1 MENAE
6 NQWRLDLQSVL
17 NETNQL
23 TISASEQAET
33 VPFVKK
39 QYKKKKVH
47 NDRHGIIRKRSIT
60 NPDEMEESKP
70 IRTRHVESDMEAF
83 SDGTKNPDGTDG
95 KPKTVRKHVRSK
107 RKDKTKKKLPDQFDS
122 RASSETENDHYQA
135 DAEMNDKDDSDVD
148 PISERIIDMETCN
161 ESISSLFDDSSHSES
176 NTKEE
181 CCDGDDEL
189 TDVEGGRIHVPL
201 FLGSSRVRSRLG
213 QVQPQPSSRSK
224 NQITAMMESNL
235 LWSHNGAN
243 KLPGLVAR
251 SIRSRSSRIR
261 RAKIKSV
268 NSLPESCSKGNDS
281 LTDFPNVPQFNV
293 ILDIPSNFKPS
304 TFGEMS
310 LDPPSGQKTEFNAG
324 PNLNSSKVKRKSE
337 DLNSKS
343 VPKVSRDSF

>member
-1 MENAE
+1 
-6 NQWRLDLQSVL
+6 
-17 NETNQL
+17 
-23 TISASEQAET
+23 
-33 VPFVKK
+33 
-39 QYKKKKVH
+39 
-47 NDRHGIIRKRSIT
+47 
-60 NPDEMEESKP
+60 
-70 IRTRHVESDMEAF
+70 
-83 SDGTKNPDGTDG
+83 
-95 KPKTVRKHVRSK
+95 
-107 RKDKTKKKLPDQFDS
+107 
-122 RASSETENDHYQA
+122 
-135 DAEMNDKDDSDVD
+135 
-148 PISERIIDMETCN
+148 
-161 ESISSLFDDSSHSES
+161 
-176 NTKEE
+176 
-181 CCDGDDEL
+181 
-189 TDVEGGRIHVPL
+189 VPL

-235 LWSHNGAN
+235 LWSHNGTSYIPIYHIIYVTYIICSNFFNLGAN